1 MCLIARYFESSGLPT
16 IILGSALDIL
26 ESGRP
31 PRARFLDYPLG
42 FESGR
47 PFDPENQLA
56 VVSAGH
62 AGLDTMDSPGIEA
75 FDFTWD
81 EGWRMIEER
90 NKDLTKQDLRSSR
103 DTSPQYQT
111 ERDRELAERQAN
123 L

>member
-1 MCLIARYFESSGLPT
+1 MCLIARHFENNRIPT

-31 PRARFLDYPLG
+31 PRVKFLDYPLG

-56 VVSAGH
+56 VVGAALAGI
-62 AGLDTMDSPGIEA
+62 DNMDAPGIEPL
-75 FDFTWD
+75 DFNWD

-90 NKDLTKQDLRSSR
+90 NKDLVNQDLRSFR

-111 ERDRELAERQAN
+111 EQDRELAESKR
-123 L
+123 

>member
-1 MCLIARYFESSGLPT
+1 MCLIARHFEINGLPT

-31 PRARFLDYPLG
+31 PRAKFLDYPLG

-56 VVSAGH
+56 VVGAALAGI
-62 AGLDTMDSPGIEA
+62 DNMDAPGIEPL
-75 FDFTWD
+75 DFNWD

-90 NKDLTKQDLRSSR
+90 NKDLVNQDLRSFR

-111 ERDRELAERQAN
+111 EQDRELAESKR
-123 L
+123 